1 MIVPQYWAE
10 ARIQER
16 RGNRQLTVRRFGWSE
31 HSQDEAQANAEARV
45 RTAFER
51 IVSGEKLPRHEPKVA
66 YNGAD
71 GVPIREEVL
80 ARHGDVVITRNAYG
94 ASCLNTPDV
103 LFADIDLPATSA
115 ASRKLLVH
123 FVLPGMAAMAGWLTH
138 SWLVFALLAVAATVF
153 AGTVAKRLDR
163 NRGQRMETAGCA
175 ARQRV
180 ADFVAAHPD
189 WHVRLYQTPAGLRAL
204 VMHRTFDADEPAAQE
219 FFRALHS
226 DPVYVRM
233 CRNQKCFR
241 ARVSPKPWRVGMIR
255 HIRPR
260 PGVWPVRTEHLALRR
275 EWIAEYENRA
285 RSHASCRL
293 IATLGSPTVDPK
305 AFAVQTLHDEL
316 SQAASSL
323 PLA

>member
-16 RGNRQLTVRRFGWSE
+16 RGNKQLTVRRFGWSE
-31 HSQDEAQANAEARV
+31 HSQEEAQASAEARV
-45 RTAFER
+45 RAAFER
-51 IVSGEKLPRHEPKVA
+51 IASGEKLPRHEPKVA

-80 ARHGDVVITRNAYG
+80 ARHGDIVITRNTYG

-103 LFADIDLPATSA
+103 LFADIDLPETSA
-115 ASRKLLVH
+115 VSLKLLVH
-123 FVLPGMAAMAGWLTH
+123 FALLTMAALAGWLTH
-138 SWLVFALLAVAATVF
+138 SWLVFVLIAVAAIVF
-153 AGTVAKRLDR
+153 AGMAAKRLDR
-163 NRGQRMETAGCA
+163 KHGQRMAAAGNA

-189 WHVRLYQTPAGLRAL
+189 WHLRLYQTPAGFRAL

-219 FFRALHS
+219 FFQALHS

-241 ARVSPKPWRVGMIR
+241 ARVSPKPWRIGMAR

-260 PGVWPVRTEHLALRR
+260 PGVWPVRPEHLEHRR
-275 EWIAEYENRA
+275 EWVAEYEIRA

-293 IATLGSPTVDPK
+293 IATLGTPTVAPK

-316 SQAASSL
+316 SRAASSL